1 MVYIYVCKRF
11 KNSMEMVTGRDGEWV
26 NNVLQFYCKHLKL
39 TAKLERAE
47 INPKKGRNILVCWP
61 HLFGDF
67 HNSLIFYCIG

>member
-1 MVYIYVCKRF
+1 MTAVCVRACVSVCKMVYIYVCKRF

-47 INPKKGRNILVCWP
+47 INPKKGRN
-61 HLFGDF
+61 
-67 HNSLIFYCIG
+67 SLI